1 MQQFT
6 SKYKDQ
12 IHGVIS
18 GFDRLVFRGAPR
30 RVSYP
35 RGMEEYLWQNQIRF
49 KDYQQHVKK
58 TSEQL
63 KEASLAPFRRRKL
76 PVMYLRRGD
85 VDKEQIARAI
95 AEERGIRRGLVSTPW
110 VPP

>member
-1 MQQFT
+1 ME
-6 SKYKDQ
+6 S
-12 IHGVIS
+12 S
-18 GFDRLVFRGAPR
+18 RAFDRLVFRGAPR

-35 RGMEEYLWQNQIRF
+35 RGVEEYLWQNQIRF

-76 PVMYLRRGD
+76 GD
-85 VDKEQIARAI
+85 VLAP
-95 AEERGIRRGLVSTPW
+95 RGC
-110 VPP
+110 